1 MKTTSVTPG
10 EARAIA
16 REAYI
21 YSFPLRW
28 FHEERQQQ
36 RQFLQCEAEQRRHVH
51 RVFRIG
57 RDLRRCAQQ
66 VGYYGRMELPDA
78 NLLPGQVGFGG
89 GL

>member
-28 FHEERQQQ
+28 LHEERQQ
-36 RQFLQCEAEQRRHVH
+36 
-51 RVFRIG
+51 
-57 RDLRRCAQQ
+57 
-66 VGYYGRMELPDA
+66 
-78 NLLPGQVGFGG
+78 
-89 GL
+89 